1 MWTRLRYWLNDIHLR
16 DPIEQQQA
24 PSLQIFML
32 VVAIAATLWIALP
45 LYTAGT
51 AVGLAFGIAAP
62 LLVIVCNIWGVIVLR
77 RGQFERAVLIS
88 VSALT
93 TGVTLVLAAW
103 GIRTGGGM
111 LVAFTMGITL
121 AGLLTNRRSLILIA
135 TTCMLVVV
143 VFTGADYI
151 LPGLLGFA
159 PLQGDPAILSSG
171 TFVLATCVMLALLMQ
186 FGTSLRQVLT
196 LSLVREQELE
206 RLRDSLEMTVAER
219 TASLQ
224 EALHGVEQR
233 ETQLTRTL
241 DDLRASQDTIRELSA
256 PVIPV
261 LPGVLVAPLVGALD
275 GKRAAILTE
284 NILRAVEH
292 SGAHAVIFDI
302 TGVPIVDTQV
312 ALVLVQTAEAIR
324 LLGADVLLVGVR
336 PEVAQTIVSLN
347 VTLGPVV
354 TYPDLQEA
362 VKTLIQGDHWRDHS
376 NGRARR

>member
-32 VVAIAATLWIALP
+32 LVTIAAILWIALP

-51 AVGLAFGIAAP
+51 AVGLAFGLAAP
-62 LLVIVCNIWGVIVLR
+62 LLVIVCNIWGIILLR
-77 RGQFERAVLIS
+77 RGQFQRSVLVS
-88 VSALT
+88 VSGLT
-93 TGVTLVLAAW
+93 IAITLLLAVW

-111 LVAFTMGITL
+111 MIVFTLAITL

-171 TFVLATCVMLALLMQ
+171 TFVLATCVMLVLLMQ
-186 FGTSLRQVLT
+186 FGTALRQVLT
-196 LSLVREQELE
+196 LSLVREEELE

-224 EALHGVEQR
+224 EALHWVQQR

-241 DDLRASQDTIRELSA
+241 DDLRASQDTIREMSA

-275 GKRAAILTE
+275 SQRAAILTE
-284 NILRAVEH
+284 NILRAVER

-312 ALVLVQTAEAIR
+312 AQVLVQTAEAIR
-324 LLGADVLLVGVR
+324 LLGAQVLLVGVR

-347 VTLGPVV
+347 VALGPIV

-376 NGRARR
+376 TGRARR